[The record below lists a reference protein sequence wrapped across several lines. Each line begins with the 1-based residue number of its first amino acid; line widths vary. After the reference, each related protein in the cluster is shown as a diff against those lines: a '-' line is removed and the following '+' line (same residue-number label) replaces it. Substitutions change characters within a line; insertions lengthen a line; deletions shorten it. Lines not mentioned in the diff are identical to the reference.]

1 MSATGQEQRGK
12 VLFKFVL
19 LGGDCV
25 TEQEKKD
32 TDTVN
37 MTNTSGTHHHMIYA
51 IHEGFDFAT

>member
-1 MSATGQEQRGK
+1 M
-12 VLFKFVL
+12 
-19 LGGDCV
+19 

-51 IHEGFDFAT
+51 VHVEFDYVI